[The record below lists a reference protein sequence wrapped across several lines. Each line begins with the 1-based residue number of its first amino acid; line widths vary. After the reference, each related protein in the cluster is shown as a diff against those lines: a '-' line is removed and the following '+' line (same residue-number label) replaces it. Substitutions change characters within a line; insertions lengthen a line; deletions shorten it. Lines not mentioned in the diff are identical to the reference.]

1 MGRAST
7 RTLHETLRLRR
18 QARASRF
25 PELDRLKEEVAN
37 LKFWQGVAVVTL
49 ISVAG
54 WLITNGAGTPVWT
67 FVLAAAGVIFL
78 AIGTIVL
85 ILRIKQRIERIGR
98 L

>member
-1 MGRAST
+1 
-7 RTLHETLRLRR
+7 
-18 QARASRF
+18 
-25 PELDRLKEEVAN
+25 
-37 LKFWQGVAVVTL
+37 
-49 ISVAG
+49 
-54 WLITNGAGTPVWT
+54 LITNGAGTPVWT